1 MQTSYKLNLSIAA
14 VELLHEPPMPSS
26 SAAAGSEAAE
36 RAALA
41 MRQVEAICGGDPEC
55 EEDFVVEEEDDE
67 SEMQLEPRPRR
78 GGSGYYFRT
87 RKDGM
92 EVSALLTKYLQQ
104 VA

>member
-1 MQTSYKLNLSIAA
+1 
-14 VELLHEPPMPSS
+14 
-26 SAAAGSEAAE
+26 
-36 RAALA
+36 

-55 EEDFVVEEEDDE
+55 EEDIVAEEEEGEE